1 MRPDVIALRNFYQ
14 RPLGRSVADIIAG
27 KVRRLWPSLTG
38 CHIAGIGYAT
48 PILDRLGEE
57 AASRVALMPAAQG
70 VIHWPDPECN
80 AAALV
85 AEQELPLPDGSFDRV
100 LLVHALEVADHA
112 PGLLDEVWRIL
123 TPGGRAIIVVP
134 RRRAIWSGAE
144 RTPFGSG
151 QPFSRRQIRETL
163 ANRLLPVSHILG
175 ALYLP
180 PVAMLATP
188 KALGIAE
195 RMAGPLFGSFAG
207 VLIVE
212 AEKQI
217 YRPVL
222 SAKRIA
228 TRPAHALP
236 AGSSVAPPLAPRLR
250 EEPPLAPIGP
260 RHRDAAGIGNLR
272 SP

>member
-1 MRPDVIALRNFYQ
+1 MRPDVIALRNFYR
-14 RPLGRSVADIIAG
+14 RPLGRAVADIIAG
-27 KVRRLWPSLTG
+27 KVRRLWPSLAG

-48 PILDRLGEE
+48 PILDRFGEE

-70 VIHWPDPECN
+70 VIHWPHAERN

-112 PGLLDEVWRIL
+112 SGLLDEVWRIL
-123 TPGGRAIIVVP
+123 APGGRAIIVVP
-134 RRRAIWSGAE
+134 RRRAMWSGAE

-151 QPFSRRQIRETL
+151 QPYSRAQIRETL
-163 ANRLLPVSHILG
+163 TSHLLPASRILG

-195 RMAGPLFGSFAG
+195 RLAGPLLRSFAG

-222 SAKRIA
+222 SAKRVA

-236 AGSSVAPPLAPRLR
+236 AASGIAPPLAPRLR
-250 EEPPLAPIGP
+250 EVPPFAPVS
-260 RHRDAAGIGNLR
+260 RRR
-272 SP
+272 

>member
-14 RPLGRSVADIIAG
+14 RPLGRAVADILAG
-27 KVRRLWPSLTG
+27 KVRRLWPSLAR

-70 VIHWPDPECN
+70 VIQWPHAERN

-123 TPGGRAIIVVP
+123 APGGRAIIVVP

-151 QPFSRRQIRETL
+151 QPYSRRQIRETL
-163 ANRLLPVSHILG
+163 ASHLLPASRILG

-180 PVAMLATP
+180 PVSMLATP
-188 KALGIAE
+188 KALAIAE
-195 RMAGPLFGSFAG
+195 HVAGPFLGSFAG
-207 VLIVE
+207 VLIAE

-222 SAKRIA
+222 SARRVA

-236 AGSSVAPPLAPRLR
+236 AGSSVAAPLAPCLGTGPVAPLGPRPPQP
-250 EEPPLAPIGP
+250 PPLRRGRRI
-260 RHRDAAGIGNLR
+260 
-272 SP
+272 S